1 MNQLL
6 EQFTEQHIVAFFLT
20 LGRIAP
26 LFVIAPLFS
35 SKMIPARARGVAA
48 VAIAIGFSPMAAKE
62 AKFAT
67 DGMTIG
73 GLMLKEILV
82 GIAFAFTIQCLFA
95 AVSAAGSLLDTSIG
109 FSFGSLIDPINN
121 QQSGVLTQVYSL
133 IGVMIFVVIGG
144 DAWVIRGLAET
155 YDVIPL
161 DATPKLGALTAGV
174 QGAFAHILVAAIEVA
189 APVLLAVIITD
200 AAFGVVS
207 RVMPQLNV
215 FAVGFPAKIL
225 VGFLLIG
232 TSLPF
237 VANWIGDQ
245 LTESVG
251 AALKTLQVA

>member
-6 EQFTEQHIVAFFLT
+6 EQFTEQHLAAFILT
-20 LGRIAP
+20 LARIGP

-35 SKMIPARARGVAA
+35 SRMIPARARGVAA
-48 VAIAIGFSPMAAKE
+48 VAIAIGFSPIAGKDVS
-62 AKFAT
+62 FAT
-67 DGMTIG
+67 DALTIG
-73 GLMLKEILV
+73 GLIFKELLV
-82 GIAFAFTIQCLFA
+82 GIAFAFTIQCVFA

-109 FSFGSLIDPINN
+109 FSFGSLLDPINN
-121 QQSGVLTQVYSL
+121 QQSGVLTQVYSMV
-133 IGVMIFVVIGG
+133 GVMVFTVIGG

-155 YDVIPL
+155 YHQVPL
-161 DATPKLGALTAGV
+161 DSMPKIGALTGGV
-174 QGAFAHILVAAIEVA
+174 ETAFAHILVAAIEVA
-189 APVLLAVIITD
+189 APVMIAVIITD

-237 VANWIGDQ
+237 VATWIGDQ
-245 LTESVG
+245 LTQSVG

>member
-6 EQFTEQHIVAFFLT
+6 EQFSEQHLVAFMLT

-48 VAIAIGFSPMAAKE
+48 VAIAIGFSPIAAKG
-62 AKFAT
+62 ANIHT
-67 DGMTIG
+67 DALTIG
-73 GLMLKEILV
+73 GLMVKEILI
-82 GIAFAFTIQCLFA
+82 GIAFAFIIQCLFA

-109 FSFGSLIDPINN
+109 FSFGSLVDPINN
-121 QQSGVLTQVYSL
+121 QQAGVLTQAYSL
-133 IGVMIFVVIGG
+133 IGVMVFVVIGG
-144 DAWVIRGLAET
+144 DAWVIRGLGET
-155 YDVIPL
+155 YNIVSLTDV
-161 DATPKLGALTAGV
+161 PKLGALTGGV
-174 QGAFAHILVAAIEVA
+174 ETAFAQILVAAIEVA

-245 LTESVG
+245 LTQSVG
-251 AALKTLQVA
+251 DALKTLQVA